1 MTPSVPKKSNNRKGR
16 KPAPRRRRNG
26 NNNNRITQKQ
36 VIKTGTGGFY
46 NNASIRRPLIEK
58 KFVEAGS
65 DFLTPLTVLASTP
78 TVASKILVSGS
89 ISPSAFPGTRLTQ
102 LSNLWERYRFRKFR
116 LRWVPAVPKSIAC
129 QLIVYQDTDPLDDPS
144 TISSTDAL
152 IRQATSQAGSQQFNF
167 INPMTIDLARRSDD
181 QLYYTGA
188 DKNNERFNRQGN
200 YYIIQVTDPLD
211 FNGKPLIED
220 IMAGSLYVDWV
231 CEFQIAQINP
241 SAFAALEPC
250 ADPVLTELTIREVGQ
265 SVGNNDFG
273 ILTCS
278 QPFYASLRTLNPD
291 IPVNPPGAWDLTI
304 TLGTTTLLVKH
315 AVGDNIVDL
324 DTPLQPAGSYTVS
337 TTVTGSG
344 FALVAP
350 ITLNVISLNGA
361 IPTFTPA

>member
-1 MTPSVPKKSNNRKGR
+1 MTPSTPKKSNANNRKGR

-26 NNNNRITQKQ
+26 NNNRVTQKQ

-65 DFLTPLTVLASTP
+65 DFLTPLTVLATTP
-78 TVASKILVSGS
+78 TVASKILVTGS

-129 QLIVYQDTDPLDDPS
+129 QLIIYQDTDPLDDPT
-144 TISSTDAL
+144 TITSADAL

-211 FNGKPLIED
+211 FNGKPLTED

-250 ADPVLTELTIREVGQ
+250 TEPISTELTLLSGETVESSTNIGT
-265 SVGNNDFG
+265 
-273 ILTCS
+273 IACS
-278 QPFYASLRTLNPD
+278 QPFYASLSKAHLGA
-291 IPVNPPGAWDLTI
+291 PPGPLTI
-304 TLGTTTLLVKH
+304 AFGTTSLLTDH
-315 AVGDNIVDL
+315 AVPALYLDL
-324 DTPLQPAGSYTVS
+324 DTPLQPPGSYTVT
-337 TTVTGSG
+337 TTVT
-344 FALVAP
+344 AP
-350 ITLNVISLNGA
+350 ISLEAPLTINVISLNGA
-361 IPTFTPA
+361 VPIFTPA